1 MMQLLA
7 PNTAPWIIQDKY
19 AYVRIYSKALS
30 EDEIKQQMAA
40 DLGEGAYAVQENDES
55 VVMWLDYSKA

>member
-1 MMQLLA
+1 M
-7 PNTAPWIIQDKY
+7 
-19 AYVRIYSKALS
+19 RIYSKALS